1 MGKAHP
7 VYASMELTYSCNLAC
22 RFCYNPVQRRN
33 QGRTKPPP
41 NPGRLPLALE
51 EILSVLDQLRDMG
64 VLYLTL
70 TGGEAIL
77 HPDFWAIARAAKERS
92 FALRIFTNGASLTE
106 ASVARLAELGPY
118 CLELSLHGATA
129 TTAEALT
136 QVKGSFDRQMRAL
149 GWLKERG
156 LRVYL
161 KVVVTRLVENE
172 LEAIKAIGDRFDFPV
187 YFDPVLTPSDDGQD
201 YPLELRASDDA
212 IRRLYSA
219 SGLNIGNSPFER
231 EPGRYNCGV
240 GTGTLHV
247 TPHGDVQPCIQ
258 WRQAVGNAR
267 EKPLREIW
275 ETAPLLE
282 QVRAI
287 SRALPAH
294 IRSTVE
300 DHAYCFHCPGLSRLH
315 SGDPMKPEEQYL
327 RVARIRREAAEEG
340 GARKEST
347 VTGEC
352 DLGITPAELP
362 ALGSEDTA
370 IFMGRLPP
378 KGRGS

>member
-7 VYASMELTYSCNLAC
+7 VYASMELTYTCNLAC

-33 QGRTKPPP
+33 QRRTAPPP
-41 NPGRLPLALE
+41 KPGRLPLTLE

-64 VLYLTL
+64 VLYFTL

-129 TTAEALT
+129 ATAEALT

-172 LEAIKAIGDRFDFPV
+172 LEAIKAIGDSFDFPV
-187 YFDPVLTPSDDGQD
+187 YFDPVITPSDDGQD
-201 YPLELRASDDA
+201 YPLDLRASDAA
-212 IRRLYSA
+212 IRFLYSS

-231 EPGRYNCGV
+231 ESVHYNCTV
-240 GTGTLHV
+240 GMGTLHI
-247 TPHGDVQPCIQ
+247 TPYGDVQPCIQ
-258 WRQAVGNAR
+258 WKQVLGNTR
-267 EKPLREIW
+267 DRPLMEIW
-275 ETAPLLE
+275 ESSPVLDE
-282 QVRAI
+282 VRAI

-294 IRSTVE
+294 IRNTVK
-300 DHAYCFHCPGLSRLH
+300 DQAYCIHCPGLARLR
-315 SGDPMKPEEQYL
+315 SGDPMRPDDQYL
-327 RVARIRREAAEEG
+327 RVARIRREAAEMRDG
-340 GARKEST
+340 GGGVPHATATAAS
-347 VTGEC
+347 
-352 DLGITPAELP
+352 LGQLTMRYLEH
-362 ALGSEDTA
+362 E
-370 IFMGRLPP
+370 
-378 KGRGS
+378 